1 VPTPAPSFTWSDLAG
16 REVST
21 SSEEWR
27 LECEVAYLLSLP
39 LPKRN
44 AMLDGI
50 SGSTDRDARG
60 IKSIRGEA
68 AVAALRAQ
76 IQRLSEIRKRG

>member
-1 VPTPAPSFTWSDLAG
+1 MPTPAPSFTWSHLAG

-39 LPKRN
+39 LPARN
-44 AMLDGI
+44 VMLDGI
-50 SGSTDRDARG
+50 KGSTDRDARG
-60 IKSIRGEA
+60 IKGIRGEA
-68 AVAALRAQ
+68 AVVALRAQ
-76 IQRLSEIRKRG
+76 IQRYEDLRRRG